1 MTASER
7 NSSPDFFEDPGLD
20 PVRSATRR
28 PPSVRSVP
36 KRKAGFYL
44 SEAILKRF
52 NRRFHEMKLA
62 GIPVEN
68 KSDLLEQALHFA
80 LNDLDAGEHSRLLK
94 KFKTSRT
101 AGI

>member
-7 NSSPDFFEDPGLD
+7 NKPPDFFEDHRLD
-20 PVRSATRR
+20 PVSAAMRR
-28 PPSVRSVP
+28 PPGAKSAV

-44 SEAILKRF
+44 SEALLKRF

-68 KSDLLEQALHFA
+68 KSDLLERALQFA
-80 LNDLDAGEHSRLLK
+80 LDDLDQGERSRLMRTLQR
-94 KFKTSRT
+94 SRT
-101 AGI
+101 VGE